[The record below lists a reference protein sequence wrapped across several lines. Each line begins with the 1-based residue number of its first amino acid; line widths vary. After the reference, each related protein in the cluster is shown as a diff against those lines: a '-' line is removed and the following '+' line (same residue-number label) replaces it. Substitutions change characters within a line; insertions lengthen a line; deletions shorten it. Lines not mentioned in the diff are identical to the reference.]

1 MKSKNDDRKEGR
13 GIIFIIS
20 APSGTGKTTLLR
32 QVMEELP
39 NLRFSVSY
47 TTRLPRANEQEAKDY
62 HFVSPSEFQKMVEKD
77 EFLEWSEVLG
87 SHYGT
92 PRIDMDRLKSK
103 NIDLVLD
110 IDTQGAKKVMEKVD
124 DAISIYILPPSLK
137 ALEERLVKR
146 KLDTPETIKFRLN
159 RAKRDMEEARG
170 YHYVMVNDRI
180 EDAVQKLKSIIIAER
195 CRKGKT
201 IILKEKIDQ
210 WEEHHGEN
218 YSGGLSEKGGEP
230 V

>member
-1 MKSKNDDRKEGR
+1 MKSKNDDRNEGR

-47 TTRLPRANEQEAKDY
+47 TTRLPRANEQEGKDY
-62 HFVSPSEFQKMVEKD
+62 HFVSPSEFQKMVEKG
-77 EFLEWSEVLG
+77 EFLEWSKVLG
-87 SHYGT
+87 NHYGT
-92 PRIDMDRLKSK
+92 PRVDMDRLKSE

-110 IDTQGAKKVMEKVD
+110 IDTQGARKVMRKVD

-159 RAKRDMEEARG
+159 RAKQNMKEARW

-195 CRKGKT
+195 CRKGKI
-201 IILKEKIDQ
+201 IILKEKIEQ